1 MQLPASP
8 PIGVF
13 APVSPHVHNG
23 NPLEWHSMP
32 LAHYTPKLETLLR
45 DESHKADV
53 LAAMHTLAYI
63 WFNKCSIAVNL
74 PVIVITSVIG
84 FLLTLTLFPGQAT
97 FLGALSI
104 GVSVLKTID
113 NYFSWT
119 KRSEAH
125 RMVALS
131 YAKLSKIIKIQLALD
146 APNRMSPNE
155 MLAILKND
163 LQNLR
168 ESSPVIPQRVL
179 DAYRHAADGT
189 PAAPA
194 VNHSG
199 LHRRNGSMPTLYKP
213 SQESL
218 ASDTTLPEVVEL
230 K

>member
-1 MQLPASP
+1 MSDAGSAMTGVTAAAFAGGP
-8 PIGVF
+8 PPMPSSEWRSV
-13 APVSPHVHNG
+13 
-23 NPLEWHSMP
+23 PLCT
-32 LAHYTPKLETLLR
+32 YTPRLETLLH
-45 DESHKADV
+45 DESKKADV

-74 PVIVITSVIG
+74 PVIVLTSVIG

-97 FLGALSI
+97 FLGAVSI
-104 GVSVLKTID
+104 GTSVLKTID

-119 KRSEAH
+119 KRSESH

-155 MLAILKND
+155 MLAILRND
-163 LQNLR
+163 LQNLS

-179 DAYRHAADGT
+179 DAYAHGTDGLPRAGRRARHYT
-189 PAAPA
+189 
-194 VNHSG
+194 
-199 LHRRNGSMPTLYKP
+199 PTLYKP
-213 SQESL
+213 GQESL
-218 ASDTTLPEVVEL
+218 GSDPVPDIVEA